1 MMMEFTF
8 YAVFGAAIFTMIL
21 SAICLALLTN
31 EPRKEREPLI
41 LLTVFCLMVIA
52 VMSNYL

>member
-1 MMMEFTF
+1 MVEFAF

-21 SAICLALLTN
+21 TAICLALLTG

-41 LLTVFCLMVIA
+41 FLTVFCLMVIA
-52 VMSNYL
+52 VMSNFL

>member
-1 MMMEFTF
+1 MVEFTF